1 MGEHQPQRL
10 HTYVKDGSLWEGMM
24 PFWKSDNNQY
34 ITPDPLSN
42 PIMYYI
48 KWVVSESVGG
58 FNAGLQN
65 NAYTDGYQCPY
76 EIPDQWEYEYQ
87 RQWYVDPT
95 LTFKCTQPHPTA
107 PKSTQ
112 PHPTAPNRTQPHPTT
127 PNHTQPHPT
136 TPNRTKPHPTTPNHQ
151 PASQPTTN
159 HQPPTANNHQR
170 QLTAND

>member
-1 MGEHQPQRL
+1 MSTLIKMYEPSSVTSAWKLQSHQLGVLWSISLRDFIRKPGVRFIIIL
-10 HTYVKDGSLWEGMM
+10 IIRYFRYVKDGSLWEGMM

-65 NAYTDGYQCPY
+65 NAYTDGYNCPY

-95 LTFKCTQPHPTA
+95 LTFKCTKT
-107 PKSTQ
+107 
-112 PHPTAPNRTQPHPTT
+112 R
-127 PNHTQPHPT
+127 
-136 TPNRTKPHPTTPNHQ
+136 
-151 PASQPTTN
+151 
-159 HQPPTANNHQR
+159 
-170 QLTAND
+170 DD